1 MCKCHIC
8 LDVFYTN
15 IITIS
20 RCRRK
25 HKVKTQKEIKT
36 PYARRQPEV
45 FSIGRCKILSDAAEA
60 SIGRTDN
67 ISRYYPHNNYIT
79 ICYKSQYNKLF
90 YSILFTDTIMKTV
103 CEKGWM
109 KMYTRL
115 RDLREDHDLKQRDI
129 AHMLNCT
136 QVCYSYYEMGQRD
149 IPTDV
154 LVSLALYYKT
164 SVDYI
169 LRLTDESKPYKRS
182 KYSREDI
189 PK

>member
-1 MCKCHIC
+1 M
-8 LDVFYTN
+8 V
-15 IITIS
+15 
-20 RCRRK
+20 
-25 HKVKTQKEIKT
+25 
-36 PYARRQPEV
+36 
-45 FSIGRCKILSDAAEA
+45 
-60 SIGRTDN
+60 
-67 ISRYYPHNNYIT
+67 
-79 ICYKSQYNKLF
+79 YKR
-90 YSILFTDTIMKTV
+90 V
-103 CEKGWM
+103 
-109 KMYTRL
+109 